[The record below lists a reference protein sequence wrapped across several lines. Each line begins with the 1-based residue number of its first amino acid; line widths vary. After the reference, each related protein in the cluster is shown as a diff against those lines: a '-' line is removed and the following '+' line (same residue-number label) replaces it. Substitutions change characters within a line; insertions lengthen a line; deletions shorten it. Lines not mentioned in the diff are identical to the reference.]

1 MNSNLTRAERNLLK
15 ALRTSKNKD
24 GFFEIIMIDYEI
36 DKNNFS
42 SFLKNFVNDNNVVNC
57 MQELYF
63 ERKSFSSFRKQ
74 MKFLAQL
81 SIQNKVSSGIATY
94 DFIKNVAFVADAS
107 WVKSQMQDTPS
118 KKMQTLYFFKK
129 LENSLDKSA
138 QTKSRILKEYNDYA
152 KKPSKYI
159 NKLFSSDSM
168 PSFIT
173 EDTAIS
179 LIKELQKSL

>member
-15 ALRTSKNKD
+15 ALRTSKNKE

-81 SIQNKVSSGIATY
+81 SIQNKISSVIA
-94 DFIKNVAFVADAS
+94 
-107 WVKSQMQDTPS
+107 
-118 KKMQTLYFFKK
+118 LY
-129 LENSLDKSA
+129 
-138 QTKSRILKEYNDYA
+138 IG
-152 KKPSKYI
+152 
-159 NKLFSSDSM
+159 FS
-168 PSFIT
+168 T
-173 EDTAIS
+173 
-179 LIKELQKSL
+179 